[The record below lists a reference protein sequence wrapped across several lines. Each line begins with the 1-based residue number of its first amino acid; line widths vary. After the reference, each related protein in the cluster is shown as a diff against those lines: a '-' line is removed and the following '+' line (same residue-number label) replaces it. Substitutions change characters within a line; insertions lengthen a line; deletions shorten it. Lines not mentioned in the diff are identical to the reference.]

1 MVRLLEP
8 TEQRTGNAH
17 STWNVLTTA
26 LEESCDRCGCTCT
39 RETTLSAGADVHR
52 VRRRA
57 DDHDAPYRIHGREH
71 AHARAH
77 VRGCGVEPIRACVHG
92 CGGAYESENLS

>member
-1 MVRLLEP
+1 MYVHK
-8 TEQRTGNAH
+8 G
-17 STWNVLTTA
+17 
-26 LEESCDRCGCTCT
+26 
-39 RETTLSAGADVHR
+39 TTLSARAGVHR

-77 VRGCGVEPIRACVHG
+77 VRGCGFEPIRACVHG
-92 CGGAYESENLS
+92 CGGAYESENLSWVVLLSDDFLP